1 MFCKNCGA
9 MLQENANV
17 CTQCGAPVGAG
28 NQYCFHCGQATGG
41 ARFCANCGAPQDAAP
56 GQTPAYSA
64 PANGQQKSK
73 LAAVILAFL
82 LGYLGIHNFYLGY
95 TSKGVAQ
102 LLLTLLGGWLFGLG
116 AVIAGI
122 WALVEAI
129 QLLTGS
135 IDRDAN
141 GVMLKKEF

>member
-17 CTQCGAPVGAG
+17 CTQCGAPTGAG
-28 NQYCFHCGQATGG
+28 NQYCFHCGQLTGG
-41 ARFCANCGAPQDAAP
+41 SPFCAKCGAPQNAAP
-56 GQTPAYSA
+56 GQPPAYSA
-64 PANGQQKSK
+64 PVNGQQKSK

-116 AVIAGI
+116 AVAAGI